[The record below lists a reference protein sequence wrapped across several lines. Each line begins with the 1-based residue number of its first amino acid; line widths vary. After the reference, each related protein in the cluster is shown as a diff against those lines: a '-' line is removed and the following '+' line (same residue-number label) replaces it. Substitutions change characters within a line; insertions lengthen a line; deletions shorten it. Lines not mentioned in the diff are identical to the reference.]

1 MMAQKPTIAEAV
13 WELTDNA
20 SFKVNGDTYES
31 VEWLDEHQSLPN
43 KEDVLAKLAELQAQY
58 EIDEQNKINTKQA
71 ALAKLTAL
79 GLTEEEFKT
88 LIGN

>member
-1 MMAQKPTIAEAV
+1 MAQKPTIAEAV

-31 VEWLDEHQSLPN
+31 VEWLDKEQFLPP
-43 KEDVLAKLAELQAQY
+43 KDAVLAKLAELQTQY
-58 EIDEQNKINTKQA
+58 DIDEQTKIEAKQS
-71 ALAKLTAL
+71 ALAKITAL

-88 LIGN
+88 LIGE

>member
-58 EIDEQNKINTKQA
+58 EIDEQNKINTKQS
-71 ALAKLTAL
+71 ALAKITAL

-88 LIGN
+88 LIGE

>member
-1 MMAQKPTIAEAV
+1 MITPRPTIAEAV
-13 WELTDNA
+13 WYLTDNA

-31 VEWLDEHQSLPN
+31 VEWLDKEQSLPP
-43 KEDVLAKLAELQAQY
+43 KDAVLAKLAELQAQY
-58 EIDEQNKINTKQA
+58 DIDEQAKLDKKQA
-71 ALAKLTAL
+71 ALAKLAAL

>member
-1 MMAQKPTIAEAV
+1 MAQKPTIAEAV